1 MPYVRSMISD
11 WSCRSLV
18 VCRKTALYEQFSPAS
33 GPHWFAW
40 MSMSCKRDGCY
51 RQRQITSYI
60 SC

>member
-1 MPYVRSMISD
+1 
-11 WSCRSLV
+11 LV

-40 MSMSCKRDGCY
+40 MSMSCKHDGCY